1 MVRWSQFVTSNVPD
15 TSSYISYILSPQTS
29 PVGGLGAP
37 AARVLLFCSANPTK
51 SPSTWKDPDPIIF
64 TEVVE
69 FALSLATPAKGK
81 EPFMGLPH
89 LQAFRLVR
97 AMSLAEMGHDHLASR

>member
-1 MVRWSQFVTSNVPD
+1 MVRWSRVVIGVAPNTISCV
-15 TSSYISYILSPQTS
+15 SYMLSPQTS

-37 AARVLLFCSANPTK
+37 AARVLLFCSANPSK
-51 SPSTWKDPDPIIF
+51 CPSTWKDPDPIIF
-64 TEVVE
+64 TEIVE

-89 LQAFRLVR
+89 LQAYRLVR
-97 AMSLAEMGHDHLASR
+97 AMSLAEMGHVQVASR